1 MIKQSKQ
8 IKKRLPAVQLLA
20 LGFFLL
26 ILVGGG
32 LLTLPFFSNSGH
44 GTNFIDAL
52 FTATSAVCVDGID
65 NIEYSR
71 ALEQCWSIFDHAFD

>member
-32 LLTLPFFSNSGH
+32 LLTLPFLVIVGMGQILSMRFSLQLLLS
-44 GTNFIDAL
+44 
-52 FTATSAVCVDGID
+52 V
-65 NIEYSR
+65 
-71 ALEQCWSIFDHAFD
+71 

>member
-32 LLTLPFFSNSGH
+32 LLTYHFLVIVGMGQILSMRFSLQLLLS
-44 GTNFIDAL
+44 
-52 FTATSAVCVDGID
+52 V
-65 NIEYSR
+65 
-71 ALEQCWSIFDHAFD
+71 

>member
-32 LLTLPFFSNSGH
+32 LLTLVIVGMGQILSMRFSLQLLLS
-44 GTNFIDAL
+44 
-52 FTATSAVCVDGID
+52 V
-65 NIEYSR
+65 
-71 ALEQCWSIFDHAFD
+71 

>member
-44 GTNFIDAL
+44 GQILSMCFSL
-52 FTATSAVCVDGID
+52 QLLLSV
-65 NIEYSR
+65 
-71 ALEQCWSIFDHAFD
+71 